1 MLYSMT
7 GFGRAEATL
16 EGYTLLVE
24 LRTVNGKGLDVSLR
38 LPAGLRPQEAAI
50 RTMLTQQ
57 LSRGTV
63 ECNISLRTGG
73 SSKPL
78 RINTEL
84 AAHYYAGMKALSQ
97 QLDIP
102 EEEVL
107 STLMRLPEV
116 ITTEVDVVPEEV
128 VEGVLPTVLAAIQ
141 NLLEHRLTE
150 GAVLEADLQGRIEAI
165 EMMQQDLLPYE
176 GPRTERVKAKL
187 WSALEEAVGRDK
199 VDANRFEQELIY
211 YLEKLDFSEEK
222 SRLAQHCTYFKE
234 LLADTGEKAKG
245 KRLGFVLQEVGR
257 EINTLGSKASDA
269 AIQQIVVR
277 MKDELEKAKE
287 QVLNAV

>member
-1 MLYSMT
+1 M
-7 GFGRAEATL
+7 
-16 EGYTLLVE
+16 LLVE

-63 ECNISLRTGG
+63 ECNIILRTGG

-97 QLDIP
+97 QLNIP
-102 EEEVL
+102 EEDIL
-107 STLMRLPEV
+107 ATLMRLPEV
-116 ITTEVDVVPEEV
+116 ITTEADVVPKEV
-128 VEGVLPTVLAAIQ
+128 VEGVLPTVLAAVQ
-141 NLLEHRLTE
+141 NLAEHRLAE
-150 GAVLEADLQGRIEAI
+150 GAVLEGDLQGRIEAI
-165 EMMQQDLLPYE
+165 EALQQDLLPYE

-187 WSALEEAVGRDK
+187 WSSLEEAVGRDK

-234 LLADTGEKAKG
+234 LLADKEMAKG

>member
-16 EGYTLLVE
+16 DGYTLLVE
-24 LRTVNGKGLDVSLR
+24 LRTVNGKALDVSLR

-50 RTMLTQQ
+50 RMLLTKQ
-57 LSRGTV
+57 LHRGTI
-63 ECNISLRTGG
+63 ECNINLRTGG

-84 AAHYYAGMKALSQ
+84 AAHYYAGMKALAQ
-97 QLDIP
+97 QLGIP
-102 EEEVL
+102 EEDTL
-107 STLMRLPEV
+107 ATLMRLPEV
-116 ITTEVDVVPEEV
+116 ITTEADALPEEV
-128 VEGVLPTVLAAIQ
+128 LHAVLPTALAAAQ
-141 NLLEHRLTE
+141 NLSEHRLAE
-150 GAVLEADLQGRIEAI
+150 GAVLEADLRGRIESI
-165 EMMQQDLLPYE
+165 EGLQKDLLPFE
-176 GPRTERVKAKL
+176 APRTERVKTKIRA
-187 WSALEEAVGRDK
+187 ALEEAIGRDK
-199 VDANRFEQELIY
+199 IDANRFEQELIY

-234 LLADTGEKAKG
+234 LLTDAGEKSKG
-245 KRLGFVLQEVGR
+245 KRLGFVLQEIGR

-269 AIQQIVVR
+269 AIQQIVVG